1 VPSPPTTT
9 GVDITR
15 YIKFKLDVAIGN
27 YNKWRNFF
35 LFVLQKYNARDH
47 VEEETDPH
55 LAYAEWRSADIDII
69 LWIYGSI
76 FDELQDVIL
85 KADSTAYT
93 AWTTLQHF
101 FTANAEGHE
110 LLLS

>member
-1 VPSPPTTT
+1 MSPSDDDTAAASLPLSGYLGSTSIQLVPSLPTTN

-15 YIKFKLDVAIGN
+15 YIKFKLDAAKGN

-35 LFVLQKYNARDH
+35 LYVLTKYNARDH

-55 LAYAEWRSADIDII
+55 LADAEWRSVDVDII

-76 FDELQDVIL
+76 SDELQDVIL
-85 KADSTAYT
+85 
-93 AWTTLQHF
+93 
-101 FTANAEGHE
+101 
-110 LLLS
+110 